1 MANYYLNDDGT
12 TSLKNKRKGKN
23 FIMQDDGTTIENT
36 FSNNNVNNNIT
47 RKKQKEESKSFL
59 DNAAYIGKKGLS
71 GALSGITGIADAG
84 LQEIQNS
91 LKKGE
96 NIKSTKDLEKQTALS
111 VVESFIPIV
120 GQLQKQKETNDR
132 IKEIW
137 KNKDKSTTSKIVNT
151 ALETITGGSESMSN
165 LKGVKDSLTSLGAV
179 DNSLDEKVQKVQ
191 KKVDKPS
198 EKYQKKLEKE
208 RGNYSN
214 TANFLGDAMQSVGNM
229 APSLAATALSK
240 NPNLGIA
247 TMAASAKG
255 QSTKEALQNG
265 ADLDTAI
272 KIGNA
277 KALTEVATEKMTG
290 GLNFLGKGALDDVAE
305 SAVNKYVR
313 NKGLNFLAK
322 QGIGVAGEGLEEVT
336 SDIIG
341 TLIDKGTIDP
351 NANYTVDD
359 LKNTLAQT
367 GVTTVLLNSLTGGY
381 TPKAYRQNAN
391 EMQQYQEKNN
401 PTLPTGQ
408 NEIQNTQVQENP
420 LVNNTVSPMM
430 PLDESTVQSINNN
443 SQRYIYHKS
452 DNSKIDNLRQSAS
465 QYLNNSGQSQ
475 SFIQTAEKVINDK
488 GYNIVLD
495 NTLSSPNGN
504 QVNGQIKTLDNGE
517 IEIRINPNSDR
528 AGEFLL
534 THEITHAIETKDMVD
549 LVMDYASKNKDFNN
563 ALESLKQTY
572 GTEDVSSEILAD
584 ISGQLFGNEEFINT
598 LSMNKPNIFKRIY
611 NSIVSLANK
620 ITGNSKESLFIK
632 DLKNKWETAYRNNQ
646 NNLSKDTEYMMTG
659 KKGTKNLFKAT
670 KNRELLNNYNEA
682 LKMDKNKYSKDYI
695 RKQTGWYKDVNGDWK
710 FEISDKDAKLKIRP
724 KSDTKYKLGDVLN
737 HSLLYKMYPSL
748 KNVKVVFK
756 DLDSYRGKANKIT
769 GTLYLNNNLI
779 GNTSQIEK
787 TLLHEIQHNIQ
798 SREHF
803 QNGTTK
809 EAEGSYEKYKNNFGE
824 AEARETA
831 NRKKLTFEER
841 VQNPSETQLYDNNS
855 KNKLYTKEDT
865 KWYYYLGGDINV
877 EETEANFKKNLSQ
890 DNVGGINEENVE
902 TNKNQSQ
909 DTRKTNVDEN
919 SELRRVNE
927 RASDSSF
934 SYDKNVKQYEDLK
947 ESKYI
952 EFRKKDNGDI
962 YVSLKADDGNLINEF
977 SLWSRKDS
985 IKQLGEDITNYI
997 YDNSTNEVKSITL
1010 ENKKNTISEPTTF
1023 KEKQLDIINKT
1034 NPMLD
1039 DVHVGIR
1046 TVEDILDF
1054 SDTINDEESFVW
1066 GDFSREDAKK
1076 ALEKGK
1082 ITIYSSYPIKNGVFV
1097 STSKIQAEEYAGGPG
1112 SKVFSKEVPLNNVAW
1127 ISGDEGQFAKVDDSK
1142 YSKDSDSWQEHL
1154 EENYKSKGTKSNFE
1168 DMRLRENVS
1177 AKDKIID
1184 KETSKINKQYEK
1196 TKKEN
1201 KKIITKEAARILEF
1215 DDYKQKQEFTDLLS
1229 EYYDNPD
1236 FNKIKQDIKDKFS
1249 EKRIEYVNEELKDI
1263 KNQIRKTKLKV
1274 DDNLKKSITDYKFF
1288 RQDNFGNLKLN
1299 KEGRS
1304 IDSFYNEMA
1313 DMYPSV
1319 FDKNITNETDQ
1330 LYRLSDF
1337 MNEDTKLAEK
1347 YNLDDE
1353 SINQAAQYIYDSIN
1367 NKDSIDDLINSIS
1380 VSPKQIRKVK
1390 TAEYREFASN
1400 FLENSNEWKDKKMG
1414 LSYKTNTMKRNFYD
1428 VMDKK
1433 DAKRVYDNFINPIF
1447 EHNSQMQKDIS
1458 NYNKRISNLNLNEKE
1473 SQAVQ
1478 MFGEYK
1484 YNPET
1489 LVTGPEVDKFISDN
1503 KIDYKKIK
1511 NAVEVF
1517 RNTYDELIERVNTS
1531 LREQGYKEIDYRKG
1545 YFPHFVDEHAK
1556 TKFGKVLEKMGWKF
1570 RDDSVPTDI
1579 AGITDTFKPGKVWN
1593 RNAQQRKGKYTDFNA
1608 LKGFDTYVRGAME
1621 TIYFTEDIQKLRALE
1636 NEIRYQ
1642 HSENFVQQQIDE
1654 IMSDDSLEIEDR
1666 QDKIDKIFAK
1676 YTTPLNN
1683 FVTELRDY
1691 TNSIANKKSVMDRTM
1706 EQATNRKVY
1715 SVMTNVSNRL
1725 SANMVGLNL
1734 SSAITNF
1741 IPITQATSQVK
1752 SKYLLKGL
1760 KESIKNQ
1767 TVNDGFENKSVFL
1780 TSRLNQADRLYK
1792 TKLESFSEK
1801 ANFMFDGIDSITSN
1815 VIVRGKYYE
1824 NIAKGMSEFNAMR
1837 NADEFA
1843 RDLMA
1848 GRTKGEMPTIFNS
1861 KNPLI
1866 KLFTSFQLEVNNQYQ
1881 YMLKDLPRDLSD
1893 EAKTKLLSAFIK
1905 MFVGAWL
1912 YNQLTEKVVGR
1923 KSAFSPADTLK
1934 EIYDTSTNKNLKI
1947 ADKSSAILENLTQDI
1962 PFVGSLAGGG
1972 RLPISSV
1979 ANPLN
1984 VVKGESTVKDEL
1996 KKLEYY
2002 TVLPFGGGQLK
2013 KTIEG
2018 ASMYVNNKDVKGSYT
2033 SKGKLRFEAK
2043 KDPITI
2049 GKNILFG
2056 QYSSKEAQDYFNK
2069 GYLPVDEK
2077 TLGKLKEKN
2086 ISVTEYRKYSDDSKE
2101 LKLNKIQSDK
2111 DKNGKSI
2118 SGTSSGKKAYLIMKS
2133 NFSEKEKNY
2142 MLSKLGNSKDPVTT
2156 KELKTLSND
2165 EKTYKFYFGMNS
2177 DNRKKFKE
2185 ELSNYNISSD
2195 KLIDYY
2201 TARKKYNSDY
2211 TSSFAKEKMMDYISN
2226 SNLDEKTKWYLYNK
2240 DYGSDTTKLLVDTFN
2255 IKTNDYF
2262 NTMKYASKIKSEYS
2276 DSKYSKLR
2284 KSKVF
2289 DYINKL
2295 NIPQKEK
2302 IVLFSQA
2309 GYSSSTSKQ
2318 VMYDYINKQNLT
2330 KKEKETI
2337 WKALY

>member
-1 MANYYLNDDGT
+1 MANYYLNDDGS

-23 FIMQDDGTTIENT
+23 FIMQDDGTTIENKSYLDNS
-36 FSNNNVNNNIT
+36 SNIKSV
-47 RKKQKEESKSFL
+47 KKEKKESKSFL

-111 VVESFIPIV
+111 AVESLIPIV
-120 GQLQKQKETNDR
+120 GQLQKQKETSDKV
-132 IKEIW
+132 KEIW
-137 KNKDKSTTSKIVNT
+137 KDKNKSTTSKIVNT
-151 ALETITGGSESMSN
+151 ALETITGGSESTSN

-208 RGNYSN
+208 RDNYSN

-381 TPKAYRQNAN
+381 TPRAYRQNAN
-391 EMQQYQEKNN
+391 EMQQYQEQNKA
-401 PTLPTGQ
+401 TLPTGQ
-408 NEIQNTQVQENP
+408 NNSQEVQVQENP
-420 LVNNTVSPMM
+420 LVNNTTSPMM

-443 SQRYIYHKS
+443 SQKYIYHKS

-504 QVNGQIKTLDNGE
+504 QVNGQIKALDNGE

-534 THEITHAIETKDMVD
+534 THEITHAIETKDMID

-572 GTEDVSSEILAD
+572 GTEDVSSEVLAD
-584 ISGQLFGNEEFINT
+584 VSGQLFGNEEFINT

-632 DLKNKWETAYRNNQ
+632 DLKNKWEKAYRNNE
-646 NNLSKDTEYMMTG
+646 NNLSSDTQYMMTG

-670 KNRELLNNYNEA
+670 NNQELLNNYNEA
-682 LKMDKNKYSKDYI
+682 LQMEKNKYSKDYI

-710 FEISDKDAKLKIRP
+710 FEISDKDAKVEKNLKP
-724 KSDTKYKLGDVLN
+724 NGNYKLKDVLK
-737 HSLLYKMYPSL
+737 HDLLYKMYPNLENVSVKFTNLPYSINNGQIEGSL
-748 KNVKVVFK
+748 GRVDKLTGEIFIN
-756 DLDSYRGKANKIT
+756 NK
-769 GTLYLNNNLI
+769 LLEYNDELI
-779 GNTSQIEK
+779 G
-787 TLLHEIQHNIQ
+787 TLLHETQHKVQ
-798 SREHF
+798 HYEKF
-803 QNGTTK
+803 QGGTSSK
-809 EAEGSYEKYKNNFGE
+809 NKSYEQYHNNFGE
-824 AEARETA
+824 TEARETSQ
-831 NRKKLTFEER
+831 RKNMTFEER
-841 VQNPSETQLYDNNS
+841 INNPSFTSKYNNENS
-855 KNKLYTKEDT
+855 NVKLYTKEDN
-865 KWYYYLGGDINV
+865 KWYNIFGGNV
-877 EETEANFKKNLSQ
+877 NENITENNIQDKVSDRRNKVDRLDENNDTNSKKNLSQ
-890 DNVGGINEENVE
+890 DNVGGVNEQNNNENKEENIRDNIRHDVH
-902 TNKNQSQ
+902 
-909 DTRKTNVDEN
+909 RVDDN
-919 SELRRVNE
+919 RI
-927 RASDSSF
+927 SDSSF
-934 SYDKNVKQYEDLK
+934 S
-947 ESKYI
+947 
-952 EFRKKDNGDI
+952 
-962 YVSLKADDGNLINEF
+962 
-977 SLWSRKDS
+977 
-985 IKQLGEDITNYI
+985 
-997 YDNSTNEVKSITL
+997 
-1010 ENKKNTISEPTTF
+1010 
-1023 KEKQLDIINKT
+1023 
-1034 NPMLD
+1034 
-1039 DVHVGIR
+1039 
-1046 TVEDILDF
+1046 
-1054 SDTINDEESFVW
+1054 DE
-1066 GDFSREDAKK
+1066 
-1076 ALEKGK
+1076 
-1082 ITIYSSYPIKNGVFV
+1082 
-1097 STSKIQAEEYAGGPG
+1097 
-1112 SKVFSKEVPLNNVAW
+1112 
-1127 ISGDEGQFAKVDDSK
+1127 
-1142 YSKDSDSWQEHL
+1142 SDSWQEHL

-1168 DMRLRENVS
+1168 DMRLKESIS
-1177 AKDKIID
+1177 AKDKVID

-1196 TKKEN
+1196 DKKEN

-1229 EYYDNPD
+1229 EYYDNLD

-1263 KNQIRKTKLKV
+1263 KNQIRKTRLKV

-1288 RQDNFGNLKLN
+1288 RQDNLGNLKLN

-1319 FDKNITNETDQ
+1319 FDKNIANETDQ

-1337 MNEDTKLAEK
+1337 MNEDIKLAEK

-1414 LSYKTNTMKRNFYD
+1414 LSYKINTMKRNFYD
-1428 VMDKK
+1428 IMGKK

-1447 EHNSQMQKDIS
+1447 KHNSQMQKDIS

-1489 LVTGPEVDKFISDN
+1489 LVTGSEVDKFISDN

-1511 NAVEVF
+1511 DAVEVF

-1760 KESIKNQ
+1760 KESIRNQ

-1815 VIVRGKYYE
+1815 AIVRGKYYE

-1848 GRTKGEMPTIFNS
+1848 GRAKGEMPTIFNS

-1947 ADKSSAILENLTQDI
+1947 TDKSSTILENLTQDI
-1962 PFVGSLAGGG
+1962 PFVGSLVGGG

-1984 VVKGESTVKDEL
+1984 VVKGESTVKDEI
-1996 KKLEYY
+1996 KKLGYY

-2043 KDPITI
+2043 KDPITV

-2056 QYSSKEAQDYFNK
+2056 QYSSKEAQDYFNN
-2069 GYLPVDEK
+2069 GYLPIDEK
-2077 TLGKLKEKN
+2077 TLSKLKEKN
-2086 ISVTEYRKYSDDSKE
+2086 ISVSEYRKYSDDSKE
-2101 LKLNKIQSDK
+2101 LELSKIQSDK

-2118 SGTSSGKKAYLIMKS
+2118 SGTLSGKKAYLIMKS

-2142 MLSKLGNSKDPVTT
+2142 MLSKLGNSKEPVTT

-2201 TARKKYNSDY
+2201 TTRKKYNSDY

-2226 SNLDEKTKWYLYNK
+2226 SNLDEKTKWHLYNK
-2240 DYGSDTTKLLVDTFN
+2240 DYGSDTTELLVNTFN

-2276 DSKYSKLR
+2276 NSKYSKLR

-2295 NIPQKEK
+2295 NISQKEK

-2309 GYSSSTSKQ
+2309 GYSSSASKQ
-2318 VMYDYINKQNLT
+2318 SMYDYINKQNLT